1 MFLIDDRGGEP
12 GAELGGA
19 QREVG
24 IGERRVGQAEPERV
38 RHLDALRRV
47 VPVADPDVVQVL
59 DLRLPVAAEDAPRVS
74 GSGPRIVLPG
84 KLADDGTS
92 SYFTG
97 NVVAS
102 LPDGVTL
109 PVTTS
114 AIACPDSW
122 PGCHASRM
130 ASGTP
135 RQLAV
140 SMTPPTLSTTSAFF
154 FSRVERV
161 GHGLDQG
168 LLVGGQLEVA
178 LARAVAELAGVAA
191 DGHEAQVRLLR
202 EPGDLAGGHGHLG
215 QRAGSM
221 NGCVGGR
228 FFVCSAMCA
237 P

>member
-1 MFLIDDRGGEP
+1 MFAR
-12 GAELGGA
+12 
-19 QREVG
+19 
-24 IGERRVGQAEPERV
+24 
-38 RHLDALRRV
+38 
-47 VPVADPDVVQVL
+47 
-59 DLRLPVAAEDAPRVS
+59 AA

-84 KLADDGTS
+84 KLTDDGTS

-154 FSRVERV
+154 FRAWNASVTALIKAFSSAVSSKSPSR
-161 GHGLDQG
+161 
-168 LLVGGQLEVA
+168 
-178 LARAVAELAGVAA
+178 ARSRNSPELRPIVTRPRSVSFASRAISPAA
-191 DGHEAQVRLLR
+191 TAISGS
-202 EPGDLAGGHGHLG
+202 G
-215 QRAGSM
+215 AGSM